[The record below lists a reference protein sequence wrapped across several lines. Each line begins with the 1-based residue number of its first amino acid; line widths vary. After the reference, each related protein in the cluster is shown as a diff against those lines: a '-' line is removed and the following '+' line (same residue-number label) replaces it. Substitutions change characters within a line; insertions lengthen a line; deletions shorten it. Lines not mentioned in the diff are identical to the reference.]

1 MYSAFGVDHHGVE
14 ISKKKEAR
22 FTTRLLPMAQRGAE
36 QLGLAARRTVSNPK
50 NKDVPLKDM
59 KTPFIDELSASSP
72 AHGAIEVGRKL
83 AKDPDVA
90 AAVGTKAKVS
100 TAANKATVGDLR
112 DATSVRRIT
121 ESPANVFR
129 GKKTTTNQT
138 NALTGENYRNVNRE
152 GGRFFKE
159 KDVIEAGGQKIDRGG
174 KKGGLTT
181 AGKVTFVG
189 GGGAGA
195 GLGGIAL
202 NEKLKRSSY

>member
-1 MYSAFGVDHHGVE
+1 MYSAFGVDHHGAE
-14 ISKKKEAR
+14 ISKKKESKIVA
-22 FTTRLLPMAQRGAE
+22 RLLPMAQRGAE
-36 QLGLAARRTVSNPK
+36 QLGIAARKTVANPK

-59 KTPFIDELSASSP
+59 KTPFINELSDAAP
-72 AHGAIEVGRKL
+72 VHGGIETARRL
-83 AKDPDVA
+83 ANNPDVKA
-90 AAVGTKAKVS
+90 ASGLKNKVT
-100 TAANKATVGDLR
+100 TAANNATVGDLAE
-112 DATSVRRIT
+112 ATTIRRIN
-121 ESPANVFR
+121 ESPANLFR
-129 GKKTTTNQT
+129 GKKTVTTTSNP
-138 NALTGENYRNVNRE
+138 LTGENTRQTTRE

-159 KDVIEAGGQKIDRGG
+159 KDVIDVGGKKIARGD

>member
-22 FTTRLLPMAQRGAE
+22 FTARLLPMAQRGAE

-59 KTPFIDELSASSP
+59 KTPFINELSDAAP
-72 AHGAIEVGRKL
+72 VHGAIETGRRL
-83 AKDPDVA
+83 AADADVKA
-90 AAVGTKAKVS
+90 ATGLKNKVT
-100 TAANKATVGDLR
+100 TAANKATVGDLAE
-112 DATSVRRIT
+112 ATTVRRIN
-121 ESPANVFR
+121 ESPANLFR
-129 GKKTTTNQT
+129 GKKTVTTTSNP
-138 NALTGENYRNVNRE
+138 LTGANTRQTTRE